1 MGPAACSMLCGLHG
15 EPMGGKE
22 TKGGERNATYTH
34 TMAVV
39 VDSVRRHKIEP
50 FFNSA
55 RSSVRESCFPSPNTS
70 FLAVGGIFGNVVS
83 LPPPPPSPRRQQRRE
98 KEQRFPFQ
106 RITGGGSTSAK
117 SFFSLRAAPKY
128 WAARGSVQEKGKR
141 MRG

>member
-1 MGPAACSMLCGLHG
+1 MGPAACSMLWLAWRAA
-15 EPMGGKE
+15 GGKE
-22 TKGGERNATYTH
+22 TKGGQRNATYMH

-39 VDSVRRHKIEP
+39 VDSVRRHIIEP
-50 FFNSA
+50 FFTPPVLPFVSLA
-55 RSSVRESCFPSPNTS
+55 SPPQHFF

-117 SFFSLRAAPKY
+117 SFFSLRATPKY